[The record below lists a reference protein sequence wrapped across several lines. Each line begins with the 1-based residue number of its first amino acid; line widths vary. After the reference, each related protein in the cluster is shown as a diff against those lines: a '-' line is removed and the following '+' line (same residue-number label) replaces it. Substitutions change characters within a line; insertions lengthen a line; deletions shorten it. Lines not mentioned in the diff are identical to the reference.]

1 MDIIS
6 KLFSYF
12 CENIIF
18 KLDSI
23 SYDMG
28 KKNNNMEQQE
38 NNAPRISDFVA
49 EQKVDAF
56 CKRYEPVSHQ
66 DYDTEVYNEIRLRN
80 FFKADVCPYGDPLTV
95 YLDILEQRG
104 YTMTVSLQD
113 EPVILVKE
121 RYDAQQ
127 A

>member
-1 MDIIS
+1 MDILS

-12 CENIIF
+12 CETLYSNSTQF
-18 KLDSI
+18 HTK
-23 SYDMG
+23 MG
-28 KKNNNMEQQE
+28 KKNNDTEQE
-38 NNAPRISDFVA
+38 NNAPRILDFVA
-49 EQKVDAF
+49 VQKVDAF

-95 YLDILEQRG
+95 YLDYLEQRG

-121 RYDAQQ
+121 RYDAKQ

>member
-1 MDIIS
+1 MDILS

-12 CENIIF
+12 CENIKF
-18 KLDSI
+18 KLNSI
-23 SYDMG
+23 SCYMG
-28 KKNNNMEQQE
+28 KKNNNTEQE
-38 NNAPRISDFVA
+38 NNAPRILDFVA
-49 EQKVDAF
+49 VQKVNAF
-56 CKRYEPVSHQ
+56 CKRYEPVTHQ

-121 RYDAQQ
+121 KYDANQ

>member
-1 MDIIS
+1 
-6 KLFSYF
+6 
-12 CENIIF
+12 
-18 KLDSI
+18 
-23 SYDMG
+23 MG
-28 KKNNNMEQQE
+28 KKNNNTEQE
-38 NNAPRISDFVA
+38 NNAPRILDFVA
-49 EQKVDAF
+49 VQKVDAF

-121 RYDAQQ
+121 RYDANQ